1 MIVARINTYANEM
14 ELHTQS
20 LKNIDVQN
28 KIFHH
33 ILCIN
38 SYDIAYVTKKGKS
51 I

>member
-1 MIVARINTYANEM
+1 MTASMKNCFILAVINF
-14 ELHTQS
+14 
-20 LKNIDVQN
+20 KKD
-28 KIFHH
+28 KH